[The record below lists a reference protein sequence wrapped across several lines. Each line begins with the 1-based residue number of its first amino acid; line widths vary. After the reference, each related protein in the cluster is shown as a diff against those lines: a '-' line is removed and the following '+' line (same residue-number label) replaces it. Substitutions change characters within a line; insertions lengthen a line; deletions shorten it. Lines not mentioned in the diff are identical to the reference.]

1 MEGNSTKTIPR
12 KIHRHPIIAEI
23 ESCSFAT
30 RTPVKAAKTGSIAKI
45 IATLVGDVCFC
56 ADVWMKKAMDVAN
69 REVRNSANKKEEFV
83 HSATENNFSQ
93 SSNKKAQIEE
103 NSPTANTCDVLN
115 NKGDIF
121 LEKKPL
127 IRI

>member
-1 MEGNSTKTIPR
+1 
-12 KIHRHPIIAEI
+12 
-23 ESCSFAT
+23 
-30 RTPVKAAKTGSIAKI
+30 
-45 IATLVGDVCFC
+45 
-56 ADVWMKKAMDVAN
+56 MDVAN

-121 LEKKPL
+121 REEAVNENMSSESNCTTENEY
-127 IRI
+127 ISNV

>member
-1 MEGNSTKTIPR
+1 
-12 KIHRHPIIAEI
+12 
-23 ESCSFAT
+23 
-30 RTPVKAAKTGSIAKI
+30 
-45 IATLVGDVCFC
+45 
-56 ADVWMKKAMDVAN
+56 MDVAN

-121 LEKKPL
+121 
-127 IRI
+127 

>member
-1 MEGNSTKTIPR
+1 
-12 KIHRHPIIAEI
+12 
-23 ESCSFAT
+23 
-30 RTPVKAAKTGSIAKI
+30 
-45 IATLVGDVCFC
+45 
-56 ADVWMKKAMDVAN
+56 MKKAMEVAN

-103 NSPTANTCDVLN
+103 NIPTANTCDVLN

-121 LEKKPL
+121 LEKNPL
-127 IRI
+127 TRI

>member
-1 MEGNSTKTIPR
+1 
-12 KIHRHPIIAEI
+12 
-23 ESCSFAT
+23 
-30 RTPVKAAKTGSIAKI
+30 
-45 IATLVGDVCFC
+45 
-56 ADVWMKKAMDVAN
+56 MDVAN
-69 REVRNSANKKEEFV
+69 REVRNRANKKEEFV

-103 NSPTANTCDVLN
+103 NIPTANTCDVLN

-127 IRI
+127 TRIWAAKATAQPRTSISPMFN